1 MSCIVYQTDKR
12 TGAKYA
18 YESVSYWDA
27 EKQQPRSK
35 RKYLG
40 RVDPETGEI
49 ITGRRKKR
57 SGVETAEASDSQTNA
72 GASVQSIAPDLIREK
87 DEQIAVLRREN
98 ARLKKEKQEI
108 LSSLAKILGQYP
120 EQT

>member
-1 MSCIVYQTDKR
+1 MSCIVYQTDKK

-35 RKYLG
+35 RKYIG

-49 ITGRRKKR
+49 ITGRRKRR
-57 SGVETAEASDSQTNA
+57 SDIETAALSNDQDDTK
-72 GASVQSIAPDLIREK
+72 ASVQSIAPDLLREK
-87 DEQIAVLRREN
+87 DAEIAALRREN
-98 ARLKKEKQEI
+98 ALIKKEKQEI
-108 LSSLAKILGQYP
+108 LSFLAKILGQYQ
-120 EQT
+120 E

>member
-57 SGVETAEASDSQTNA
+57 SGAEIAAASDHKTDA
-72 GASVQSIAPDLIREK
+72 GASVQSIAPDLLREK
-87 DEQIAVLRREN
+87 DAEIAALRREN
-98 ARLKKEKQEI
+98 SQLKKEKQEI

-120 EQT
+120 EQE